1 MIMDLYSA
9 QRIAEAEAAR
19 TGIGTG
25 PNRRLRLTL
34 FIGMPLFLPVLGI
47 MILVPKSLMN
57 DVLHVYEAGIVGCL
71 LHYAWVFAKYPRHA
85 GRPPYLTRDL
95 AMGGGFF
102 LPSLFFGFW
111 PGMIA
116 APAWAL
122 FVGVAYAVEVTR
134 ERNDNR

>member
-1 MIMDLYSA
+1 MDLNSA
-9 QRIAEAEAAR
+9 HRIAEAEAAR
-19 TGIGTG
+19 TGLGTG

-47 MILVPKSLMN
+47 MILLPESLMN
-57 DVLHVYEAGIVGCL
+57 DVLYVYEAGIIGCL
-71 LHYAWVFAKYPRHA
+71 LHYVWVFVKYPRHA
-85 GRPPYLTRDL
+85 DRPPYLTRDL

-111 PGMIA
+111 LGMIA
-116 APAWAL
+116 APAWAI

-134 ERNDNR
+134 GRNDHR

>member
-1 MIMDLYSA
+1 MDLYSA

-19 TGIGTG
+19 TGLGTG

-57 DVLHVYEAGIVGCL
+57 EVLYVYEAGIVGCL
-71 LHYAWVFAKYPRHA
+71 LHYVWVFAKYPRHA

-134 ERNDNR
+134 GRNEHR

>member
-1 MIMDLYSA
+1 MSMDLNSA

-19 TGIGTG
+19 TGLGTG

-34 FIGMPLFLPVLGI
+34 IIGMPLFLPVLGI

-57 DVLHVYEAGIVGCL
+57 DVLYVYEAGIVGCL
-71 LHYAWVFAKYPRHA
+71 LHYVWVFAKYPRHA

-134 ERNDNR
+134 GRNDHR

>member
-1 MIMDLYSA
+1 MDLHSA
-9 QRIAEAEAAR
+9 QRIAQAEAAR

-34 FIGMPLFLPVLGI
+34 FIGMPLVFPVIGI
-47 MILVPKSLMN
+47 MILMPEFLRN
-57 DVLHVYEAGIVGCL
+57 DVLYIYEAGIIGCL
-71 LHYAWVFAKYPRHA
+71 LHYVWVFTKYPRYA

-102 LPSLFFGFW
+102 LPSLMLGFW

-122 FVGVAYAVEVTR
+122 FVGVAYAVEVAR
-134 ERNDNR
+134 GHNDHR

>member
-1 MIMDLYSA
+1 MDLNSA
-9 QRIAEAEAAR
+9 RRISDAEAGR

-34 FIGMPLFLPVLGI
+34 IIGMPLFLPVLGV
-47 MILVPKSLMN
+47 MILVPKSMMN

-71 LHYAWVFAKYPRHA
+71 LHYVWVFKKYPRHMS
-85 GRPPYLTRDL
+85 RPPYLTRDL

-116 APAWAL
+116 APVWAL
-122 FVGVAYAVEVTR
+122 FVGVTYAVEVSR
-134 ERNDNR
+134 GPNGQH

>member
-1 MIMDLYSA
+1 MDLNSA
-9 QRIAEAEAAR
+9 RRIVEAEAGR

-34 FIGMPLFLPVLGI
+34 IIGMPLFLPVLGI

-57 DVLHVYEAGIVGCL
+57 DVLYVYEAGIIGCL
-71 LHYAWVFAKYPRHA
+71 LHYVWVFTKYPRYA
-85 GRPPYLTRDL
+85 ARPPYLTRDL

-122 FVGVAYAVEVTR
+122 FVGITYAVEVTR
-134 ERNDNR
+134 EQNDHR

>member
-1 MIMDLYSA
+1 MDLYSA
-9 QRIAEAEAAR
+9 QRIAEAEAGR
-19 TGIGTG
+19 TGLGTG

-47 MILVPKSLMN
+47 MILVPKSLAN
-57 DVLHVYEAGIVGCL
+57 DVLYVYEAGIVGCL
-71 LHYAWVFAKYPRHA
+71 LHYVWVFVKFPRYA

-116 APAWAL
+116 APVWAL
-122 FVGVAYAVEVTR
+122 FVGVAFGVEAMR
-134 ERNDNR
+134 GRHEQR

>member
-1 MIMDLYSA
+1 MDIRSA
-9 QRIAEAEAAR
+9 QRIVEAEAAR
-19 TGIGTG
+19 TGLGTG

-34 FIGMPLFLPVLGI
+34 IIGMPLCLPVLGV

-57 DVLHVYEAGIVGCL
+57 EVLYIYEAAIIGCL
-71 LHYAWVFAKYPRHA
+71 LHYVWVFAKYPRHA
-85 GRPPYLTRDL
+85 DRPPYLTRDL

-102 LPSLFFGFW
+102 LSSLFFGFW

-122 FVGVAYAVEVTR
+122 FVGVTYTVEAIR
-134 ERNDNR
+134 EHRGHH

>member
-1 MIMDLYSA
+1 MDLHSA

-57 DVLHVYEAGIVGCL
+57 TVLYAYDAGIVGCL
-71 LHYAWVFAKYPRHA
+71 LHYVWVFAKYPRHA

-122 FVGVAYAVEVTR
+122 FVGVAYTVEAMR
-134 ERNDNR
+134 GRNDHR

>member
-1 MIMDLYSA
+1 MDLYSA
-9 QRIAEAEAAR
+9 QRIAEAEAGR
-19 TGIGTG
+19 TGLGTG

-34 FIGMPLFLPVLGI
+34 LIGMPLFLPVLGI
-47 MILVPKSLMN
+47 MILVPKSLAN
-57 DVLHVYEAGIVGCL
+57 DVLYVYEAGIVGCL
-71 LHYAWVFAKYPRHA
+71 LHYVWVFAKFPRYA

-122 FVGVAYAVEVTR
+122 FVGAAFAVEGMR
-134 ERNDNR
+134 ERHEQR

>member
-1 MIMDLYSA
+1 MDLYSA

-57 DVLHVYEAGIVGCL
+57 AVLYTYEAGIVGCL
-71 LHYAWVFAKYPRHA
+71 LHYVWVFAKYPRHA

-122 FVGVAYAVEVTR
+122 FVGIAYAVEVMR
-134 ERNDNR
+134 ERNDQR

>member
-1 MIMDLYSA
+1 MDLHSA

-19 TGIGTG
+19 TGLGTG

-34 FIGMPLFLPVLGI
+34 IIGMPLFLPVLGI

-57 DVLHVYEAGIVGCL
+57 DVLYVYEAAIVGCL
-71 LHYAWVFAKYPRHA
+71 LHYVWVFAKYPRYA

-122 FVGVAYAVEVTR
+122 FVGVAYALEGRR
-134 ERNDNR
+134 ERHDHR

>member
-1 MIMDLYSA
+1 MDLRSA

-19 TGIGTG
+19 TGLGTG

-34 FIGMPLFLPVLGI
+34 FIGMPLVFPVIGI
-47 MILVPKSLMN
+47 MILMPEFLRN
-57 DVLHVYEAGIVGCL
+57 DVLFIYEAGIISCL
-71 LHYAWVFAKYPRHA
+71 LHYVWVFVKYPRYA

-102 LPSLFFGFW
+102 LPSLMLGFW

-116 APAWAL
+116 APTWAL

-134 ERNDNR
+134 GRNDHR

>member
-1 MIMDLYSA
+1 MTMDLHSA
-9 QRIAEAEAAR
+9 RRIAEAEAAR
-19 TGIGTG
+19 TGLGTG

-34 FIGMPLFLPVLGI
+34 IIGMPLFLPVLGI

-57 DVLHVYEAGIVGCL
+57 DVLHIYEAGIIGCL
-71 LHYAWVFAKYPRHA
+71 LHYIWVFTKYPRHA

-116 APAWAL
+116 APVWAL
-122 FVGVAYAVEVTR
+122 FVGVAYAIEVTR
-134 ERNDNR
+134 GRNDHH

>member
-1 MIMDLYSA
+1 MDLYSA
-9 QRIAEAEAAR
+9 RRIAEAEAGR
-19 TGIGTG
+19 TGLGTG

-34 FIGMPLFLPVLGI
+34 LIGMPLFLPVLGI
-47 MILVPKSLMN
+47 MILVPKSLMR

-71 LHYAWVFAKYPRHA
+71 LHYVWVFAKYPRHA
-85 GRPPYLTRDL
+85 DRPPYLTRDL

-122 FVGVAYAVEVTR
+122 FVGAVYAVEVAR
-134 ERNDNR
+134 GRNDNR

>member
-1 MIMDLYSA
+1 MDLHSA
-9 QRIAEAEAAR
+9 QRIVEAEAAR
-19 TGIGTG
+19 TGLGTG

-34 FIGMPLFLPVLGI
+34 IIGMPLFLPVLGI
-47 MILVPKSLMN
+47 MILVPKSLMK
-57 DVLHVYEAGIVGCL
+57 DVLYVYEAGIIGCL
-71 LHYAWVFAKYPRHA
+71 LHYVWVFAKYPRYA

-111 PGMIA
+111 TGMIA

-122 FVGVAYAVEVTR
+122 FVGVAYAMEVTR
-134 ERNDNR
+134 GRNDHR

>member
-1 MIMDLYSA
+1 MDPNSA
-9 QRIAEAEAAR
+9 QRIVEAEAAR
-19 TGIGTG
+19 TGLGTG

-34 FIGMPLFLPVLGI
+34 IIGMPLFLPILGV

-57 DVLHVYEAGIVGCL
+57 DVLFVYEAVIIGCL
-71 LHYAWVFAKYPRHA
+71 IHYVWVFTKYPRHA
-85 GRPPYLTRDL
+85 SRTPYLTRDL

-122 FVGVAYAVEVTR
+122 FVGVTYAAEVTR
-134 ERNDNR
+134 GRNEYR

>member
-1 MIMDLYSA
+1 MDLYSA
-9 QRIAEAEAAR
+9 QRIVEAEAAR
-19 TGIGTG
+19 TGLGTG

-34 FIGMPLFLPVLGI
+34 IIGMPLFLPVLAI

-71 LHYAWVFAKYPRHA
+71 LHYVWVFAKYPRHA
-85 GRPPYLTRDL
+85 GRPPCLTRDL

-122 FVGVAYAVEVTR
+122 FVGIAYAVELTR
-134 ERNDNR
+134 EHYAHR

>member
-1 MIMDLYSA
+1 MDLHSA

-19 TGIGTG
+19 TGLGTG

-34 FIGMPLFLPVLGI
+34 IIGMPLFLPVLGV
-47 MILVPKSLMN
+47 MLLVPKSLAN
-57 DVLHVYEAGIVGCL
+57 DVLYVYEGGIVGCL
-71 LHYAWVFAKYPRHA
+71 LHYVWVFAKYPRYT

-122 FVGVAYAVEVTR
+122 FVGVAYALDVRR
-134 ERNDNR
+134 EGHGHR

>member
-1 MIMDLYSA
+1 MDLNSA
-9 QRIAEAEAAR
+9 HRIAEAEAAR
-19 TGIGTG
+19 TGLGTG

-34 FIGMPLFLPVLGI
+34 IIGMPLFLPVLGI

-71 LHYAWVFAKYPRHA
+71 LHYVWVFVKYPRYA

-134 ERNDNR
+134 GRNDHR

>member
-1 MIMDLYSA
+1 MDLYSA

-19 TGIGTG
+19 TGLGTG

-34 FIGMPLFLPVLGI
+34 IIGMPMVFPLIGI
-47 MILVPKSLMN
+47 MILLPKFLR
-57 DVLHVYEAGIVGCL
+57 DDALYVYEAGIFGCL
-71 LHYAWVFAKYPRHA
+71 LHYVWVFVKYPRYA
-85 GRPPYLTRDL
+85 ERPPYLTRDL

-102 LPSLFFGFW
+102 LPSLMLGFW

-122 FVGVAYAVEVTR
+122 FVGVTYVVEGIR
-134 ERNDNR
+134 EHRGHR

>member
-1 MIMDLYSA
+1 MDLHSA

-19 TGIGTG
+19 TGLGTG

-34 FIGMPLFLPVLGI
+34 IIGMPLFLPVLGI

-57 DVLHVYEAGIVGCL
+57 EVLYVYEAGIIGCL
-71 LHYAWVFAKYPRHA
+71 LHYVWVFAKYPRYA
-85 GRPPYLTRDL
+85 DRPPYLTRDL

-134 ERNDNR
+134 GRNDHR

>member
-1 MIMDLYSA
+1 MTMDLNSA

-19 TGIGTG
+19 TGLGTG

-34 FIGMPLFLPVLGI
+34 IIGMPLFLPVLGI
-47 MILVPKSLMN
+47 MILVPKSLRN
-57 DVLHVYEAGIVGCL
+57 DVLYIYEAGIIGCL
-71 LHYAWVFAKYPRHA
+71 MHYVWVFAKHPRHA
-85 GRPPYLTRDL
+85 DRRPYLTRDL

-122 FVGVAYAVEVTR
+122 FVGVAYAVEAMR
-134 ERNDNR
+134 GRHEHH